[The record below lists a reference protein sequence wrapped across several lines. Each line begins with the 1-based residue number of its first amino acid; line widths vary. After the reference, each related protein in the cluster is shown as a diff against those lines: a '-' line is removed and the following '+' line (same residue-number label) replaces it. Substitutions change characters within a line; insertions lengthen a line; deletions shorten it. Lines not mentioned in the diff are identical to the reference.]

1 MKIPTVEQCARLMD
15 TYGMLDN
22 IRHHSL
28 VVARLADRLVTGL
41 TGSAPLSRV
50 PNRKLVI
57 AGALLHDIAKT
68 PCLDGSCEHSREG
81 AVICTEEGYPEV
93 AEIVAEHVL
102 LQSHEPERF
111 QTGHFHA
118 KELVYYA
125 DKRVRHAHVVSLE
138 ERLEYILEH
147 YGRDDPTR
155 HRLIAENFSK
165 CQVLE
170 EHLFTFLPFSP
181 AMLGSEEATR
191 PQP

>member
-1 MKIPTVEQCARLMD
+1 MKIPTVEQCALLMD

-41 TGSAPLSRV
+41 STAAAPSV
-50 PNRKLVI
+50 PGRNLVI

-68 PCLDGSCEHSREG
+68 PCLDGSCEHAQAG
-81 AVICTEEGYPEV
+81 AAICTREGYPDL

-102 LQSHEPERF
+102 LQNHEPERF
-111 QTGHFHA
+111 QTGCFLA

-125 DKRVRHAHVVSLE
+125 DKRVRHAHVVTLE

-147 YGRDDPTR
+147 YGRDDPVR
-155 HRLIAENFSK
+155 HRLIADNFSK

-170 EHLFTFLPFSP
+170 RHLFTFLPFP
-181 AMLGSEEATR
+181 PEMLGNEEATH
-191 PQP
+191 P